1 MTKRNKNKTGR
12 MDYKNFCDRIVPDR
26 GFQVPNQLYL
36 KKKEPGVFFG
46 YANESEHDMY
56 VGMPQGT
63 DGNIIIIG
71 GNGSGKSSG
80 IIKPTLET
88 WQGAICAT
96 DIKGE
101 LAEHYQ
107 KVYECALQNGTEVRP
122 YIIFDPA
129 EPEGLGYDPFW
140 WISQDDAANL
150 PTNIMDV
157 VHTIIP
163 EPPRDDQP
171 FWIQSEQA
179 TLAAGLL
186 YYCRLGLSFSE
197 FALCKDIKAN
207 GNCLENAFLGSLSEM
222 KEETISCIDRGLRNK
237 LIHFAADPYISH
249 AFRGEREGARC
260 FNWGDLEEANIFLHI
275 SPDKV
280 EQWGYAMNLM
290 YAQLIRYLECR
301 PEQYSTEGYNNTQML
316 LMMDEFPQ
324 FGKLE
329 MIVDAIP
336 MLRSKNVNVCLAVQ
350 SIAQLDRLYDEYGRR
365 IIFDNCQYQVIL
377 RANDAE
383 TQDLLCQLI
392 GTTNVLQ
399 ESVSKSMDKMGKK
412 VGYTKQRTEGREP
425 RLFPHELSTLS
436 DVLILSPYGV
446 SRVHKR
452 KPTNGP
458 TEERVSEKHT
468 SYLAYSLNERDVHM
482 LTMDERVQNAEQRV
496 EDGKH
501 SQRLAEKAER
511 DRQRSEDNRRK
522 YIIGGLVL
530 KYFPELH
537 EIKLGANRGET
548 QANFSQVDAVLSLL
562 ASKRELISELR
573 DTVKSGLY
581 NVSES
586 DNV

>member
-1 MTKRNKNKTGR
+1 

-46 YANESEHDMY
+46 YADESEHDMY

-101 LAEHYQ
+101 LTEHY
-107 KVYECALQNGTEVRP
+107 KRMYECALQNEIEMRP
-122 YIIFDPA
+122 FIVFDPM
-129 EPEGLGYDPFW
+129 EPEGLSYDPFW
-140 WISQDDAANL
+140 WISQDDTANL
-150 PTNIMDV
+150 TANIMDV
-157 VHTIIP
+157 VCTIIP
-163 EPPRDDQP
+163 ESPRDNQP

-179 TLAAGLL
+179 ALAAGLL
-186 YYCRLGLSFSE
+186 YYYRLGLSFSE
-197 FALCKDIKAN
+197 SVCELLSIGLPALCKDIKAN
-207 GNCLENAFLGSLSEM
+207 GNYLENTFLGSLAEM

-275 SPDKV
+275 PPDKV
-280 EQWGYAMNLM
+280 EHWGYAINLM
-290 YAQLIRYLECR
+290 YAQLIRYLERR
-301 PEQYSTEGYNNTQML
+301 PEQYSSEGHNNTQML
-316 LMMDEFPQ
+316 LMMDEFPR

-336 MLRSKNVNVCLAVQ
+336 MLRSKNVNICLAVQ
-350 SIAQLDRLYDEYGRR
+350 SVAQLDRLYDEHGRR
-365 IIFDNCQYQVIL
+365 ILFDNCQYQVIL

-399 ESVSKSMDKMGKK
+399 ESVSKSMDKSGKK
-412 VGYTKQRTEGREP
+412 IGYTKQRAEGREP

-436 DVLILSPYGV
+436 DVLVLSPYGV
-446 SRVHKR
+446 SRVQKR
-452 KPTNGP
+452 QPTNSLM
-458 TEERVSEKHT
+458 EESVSEKHT
-468 SYLAYSLNERDVHM
+468 NYLAYSLKERSVCM
-482 LTMDERVQNAEQRV
+482 LTMDERVQNAEKHI
-496 EDGKH
+496 EDSKH
-501 SQRLAEKAER
+501 RQRLAERAER
-511 DRQRSEDNRRK
+511 DRKKKEDSRRK
-522 YIIGGLVL
+522 YIIGDLVL
-530 KYFPELH
+530 KYFPELR
-537 EIKLGANRGET
+537 EIELDTNRAKT
-548 QANFSQVDAVLSLL
+548 QENFSQVDAVLSLL

-573 DTVKSGLY
+573 DTVKSGLH